1 MRGGGRQVHRH
12 LNTDPRN
19 RYVPNVIKLRDYQDT
34 LFGAITTA
42 WLTFRAVLAV
52 LSTGGGKTVIF
63 SALIHEHVGASAA
76 VVHRKEIVSQIS
88 CSLAALGVKH
98 RVVAPPNVITLIRR
112 KHLKRFGRSYL
123 DPQAQCGVISVQSIT
138 SRGSLK
144 NDSLQRWL
152 KQITLCVF
160 DEGHHYVTQG
170 IWGRAVRMMDNAK
183 LLFVTATPERAD
195 GKGLGVD
202 ADGYCETMVEGPST
216 AWLIAQGYLA
226 RFIYKAPKTDLNM
239 DDLPITASGEVS
251 VKALRA
257 RTVESH
263 LVGNVVEQ
271 YLEFARGKKT
281 IVFASDV
288 ATAEDMAAAFRL
300 AGVNACALSGETD
313 AGVRDR
319 ELDAFEFG
327 DLDVLVNVDLF
338 DEGFD
343 VPAVECVILARITMS
358 LGKYLQMVGRGLRV
372 VYASGYDLT
381 TQAGRLAAIAAG
393 PKPAAIIIDPVRNW
407 ERHGMPNWP
416 RSWSLAARERGSRS
430 GPGDTIPQRVCLKC
444 TQPYEAFYKICPHCG
459 EPMPAPDGRSTP
471 DQVEGDLMELDVEG
485 MAAIFAAIRNADMP
499 DEEYA
504 TGQIARGIPPI
515 GRSADMK
522 RHQAA
527 KYRRQVLHE
536 LVAWW
541 SGMQPQGRPLSEQH
555 RRFYYRFGIDIGL
568 AFTLNA
574 NDTDALIE
582 RIQQRFTE
590 DMA

>member
-1 MRGGGRQVHRH
+1 M
-12 LNTDPRN
+12 
-19 RYVPNVIKLRDYQDT
+19 IKLRDYQAALADKIR
-34 LFGAITTA
+34 AA
-42 WLTFRAVLAV
+42 WRRVRAVLAI

-63 SALIHEHVGASAA
+63 SVLMNEHAGASAA

-88 CSLAALGVKH
+88 CSLAALEVKH
-98 RVVAPPNVITLIRR
+98 RVIAPPKVITLIRR

-123 DPQAQCGVISVQSIT
+123 DPHAQCGVISVQSLT
-138 SRGSLK
+138 SRSSAR
-144 NDSLQRWL
+144 NDALQRWL
-152 KQITLCVF
+152 KQVTLCVF

-170 IWGRAVRMMDNAK
+170 LWGRAVLMMSNAK

-202 ADGYCETMVEGPST
+202 ADGFCETMVEGPST
-216 AWLIAQGYLA
+216 AWLIEQGYLSS
-226 RFIYKAPKTDLNM
+226 FIYKAPKTDLNL
-239 DDLPITASGEVS
+239 DDLPITASGEVNAK
-251 VKALRA
+251 VLRA

-271 YLEFARGKKT
+271 YLKFAPGLRT

-288 ATAEDMAAAFRL
+288 ATAEEMAGEFSL

-313 AGVRDR
+313 SGVRDR
-319 ELDAFEFG
+319 TLDAFEFG
-327 DLDVLVNVDLF
+327 DLRVLVNVDLF

-343 VPAVECVILARITMS
+343 VPGVECVIIARVTMS
-358 LGKYLQMVGRGLRV
+358 LAKYLQMVGRGLRP
-372 VYASGYDLT
+372 VYAPGYDLK

-393 PKPAAIIIDPVRNW
+393 DKPKTVIIEPVRNW

-416 RSWSLAARERGSRS
+416 RVWSLASRDRADRS
-430 GPGDTIPQRVCLKC
+430 GPGDTILQRVCLVC

-459 EPMPAPDGRSTP
+459 EPMPEPDGRSVP
-471 DQVEGDLMELDVEG
+471 EQVEGDLMELDVEG
-485 MAAIFAAIRNADMP
+485 MAAVFAAIRHADMT
-499 DEEYA
+499 DEDY
-504 TGQIARGIPPI
+504 TLDQLSRGIPAI
-515 GRSADMK
+515 GRGADLR

-527 KYRRQVLHE
+527 KYRRQVLRE

-541 SGMQPQGRPLSEQH
+541 FGMQAGRTLSEQH
-555 RRFYYRFGIDIGL
+555 RRFYYRFGIDIGT

-574 NDTDALIE
+574 KDTDALIE

-590 DMA
+590 DMTT